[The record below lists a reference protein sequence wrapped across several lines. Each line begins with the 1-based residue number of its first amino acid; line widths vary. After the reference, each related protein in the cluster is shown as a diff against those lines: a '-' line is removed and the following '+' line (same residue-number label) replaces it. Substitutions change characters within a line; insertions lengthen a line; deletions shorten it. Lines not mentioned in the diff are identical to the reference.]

1 VNRLDA
7 KCFLGALC
15 ASAVTPIFDLR
26 LLISALCALFFA
38 LCLPVEAQQPTKIPR
53 IGYLAG
59 GASSVPAAFVKG
71 LRDLGYYE
79 GKNIVIEFRTTEG
92 KSGRSSDL
100 AAELIRLKMDILV
113 TEGTGS
119 TLAAK
124 KLTSTIPI
132 VMTGATDAV
141 ATGLVD
147 SLARPGGNVTGLTS
161 ITGELGGKLI
171 ELLKEIIPRLSR
183 VVVPGPPPAGSP
195 SEVLFMKETEI
206 PARALKVQL
215 ISFPVRGP
223 EDYEGIFRAASKE
236 QANALLVRIPVRAP
250 LAHRRR
256 FVELAAKNRLPAIY
270 TSSNWM
276 EAGGLISYGADPL
289 DRYSRLAMYVDKI
302 LKGAKPADLPV
313 EAPKDFELVI
323 NLKTAKQIG
332 LTIPPNVLARA
343 DRVIQ

>member
-1 VNRLDA
+1 MEWWSVGSIWLRALLQYSNIPILRLRL
-7 KCFLGALC
+7 CLTLC
-15 ASAVTPIFDLR
+15 AML
-26 LLISALCALFFA
+26 FA
-38 LCLPVEAQQPTKIPR
+38 LCSIAEAQQPKIPR
-53 IGYLAG
+53 VGYLAG
-59 GASSVPAAFVKG
+59 GASSLPQPFVQG
-71 LRDLGYYE
+71 LRERGYFE
-79 GKNIVIEFRTTEG
+79 GKNILFEFRTTEG
-92 KSGRSSDL
+92 KSGRGSEL
-100 AAELIRLKMDILV
+100 AAELIRLKTDIMV

-161 ITGELGGKLI
+161 VTGELGGKLI

-223 EDYEGIFRAASKE
+223 EDYEDIFRAAFKE
-236 QANALLVRIPVRAP
+236 QANALLVRIPVR
-250 LAHRRR
+250 
-256 FVELAAKNRLPAIY
+256 LPWL
-270 TSSNWM
+270 T
-276 EAGGLISYGADPL
+276 AGGLWNWPQRTVCRRSTRRVTGW
-289 DRYSRLAMYVDKI
+289 
-302 LKGAKPADLPV
+302 KPAVLYP
-313 EAPKDFELVI
+313 
-323 NLKTAKQIG
+323 TA
-332 LTIPPNVLARA
+332 LIP
-343 DRVIQ
+343 